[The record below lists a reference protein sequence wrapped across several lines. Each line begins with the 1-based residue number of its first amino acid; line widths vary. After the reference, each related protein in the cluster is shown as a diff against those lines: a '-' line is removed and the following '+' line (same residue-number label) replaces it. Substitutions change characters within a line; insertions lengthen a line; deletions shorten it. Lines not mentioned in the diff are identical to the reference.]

1 MGPPYGH
8 TGPILEAQM
17 PPFLS
22 ASLWADDPVLGD
34 DGAPADGA
42 LLGDGRTVLAHEV
55 AAGHE
60 GVALLL
66 AAVAAGAGPAVHVED
81 RRVLAGAV
89 VRTAL
94 LGREEGRGGGVRE
107 GCGAWGVYGA
117 EEEGCICVIYVLHAD
132 SPPCRA
138 PHA

>member
-8 TGPILEAQM
+8 GPLSLGADGPFLQAWM
-17 PPFLS
+17 GPFLS
-22 ASLWADDPVLGD
+22 ASLGADDPVLGD

-66 AAVAAGAGPAVHVED
+66 AAVAAGARPTVHVQD

-89 VRTAL
+89 VRAAL
-94 LGREEGRGGGVRE
+94 FGRGEGRGQGGVWRL
-107 GCGAWGVYGA
+107 GSIWRRGGAGRGA
-117 EEEGCICVIYVLHAD
+117 RMYMCV
-132 SPPCRA
+132 
-138 PHA
+138 